1 MVMRANSISKQPAPK
16 WWQQLS
22 RVPVICLTLWT
33 GPAAWAETACVR
45 CSGPDQVY
53 ACEVTSNE
61 SIPEQA
67 AGLFCVA
74 KIAGEHAHELCAV
87 QRGAKACDGMTV
99 TYGYDGNF
107 GASNASAASGW
118 HDRTA
123 ADEPAT
129 LGEFTKEAVSA
140 SAKSAKKAGE
150 NIGEAAS
157 KAGTATSDALKG
169 AGSAIGNATK
179 KTLKCLG
186 SALNDC

>member
-1 MVMRANSISKQPAPK
+1 M
-16 WWQQLS
+16 
-22 RVPVICLTLWT
+22 CLALWT

-61 SIPEQA
+61 HIPEQA

-74 KIAGEHAHELCAV
+74 KIAGEHAHELCGV
-87 QRGAKACDGMTV
+87 QRGAKTCDGMAV
-99 TYGYDGNF
+99 TYRYDENF
-107 GASNASAASGW
+107 GASEPPAASGW
-118 HDRTA
+118 QDRA
-123 ADEPAT
+123 GIDEPAT
-129 LGEFTKEAVSA
+129 LGEFTKEAVTA
-140 SAKSAKKAGE
+140 SAKSAKRAGE

-157 KAGTATSDALKG
+157 KASAVTSDALKG
-169 AGSAIGNATK
+169 AGGAIGNATK

>member
-1 MVMRANSISKQPAPK
+1 M
-16 WWQQLS
+16 
-22 RVPVICLTLWT
+22 
-33 GPAAWAETACVR
+33 R

-53 ACEVTSNE
+53 ACEATSNQR
-61 SIPEQA
+61 IPQQA

-74 KIAGEHAHELCAV
+74 KIASEHAHELCAV
-87 QRGAKACDGMTV
+87 QRGGTVCEGMAV
-99 TYGYDGNF
+99 TYAYDENF
-107 GASNASAASGW
+107 GTSEPADASHW
-118 HDRTA
+118 HDRSGI
-123 ADEPAT
+123 DEPAT
-129 LGEFTKEAVSA
+129 LGEFTKETASA
-140 SAKSAKKAGE
+140 SAKSVKEAGE